1 MHEQLEALL
10 EIQDLKTQRRELS
23 ETPGEREL
31 QEEVFGIQI
40 EEALAELDRK
50 IAEMEG
56 SLEARVRSRYD
67 RLVGKRP
74 RVVVPVIR
82 GTCYGCF
89 VSVPTA
95 LSSDAG
101 RNDEISFCE
110 GCGRFLYHV
119 D

>member
-1 MHEQLEALL
+1 MHPQLEKLL
-10 EIQDLKTQRRELS
+10 EIQDLKTQRRELG
-23 ETPGEREL
+23 EIPGEREM
-31 QEEVFGIQI
+31 QEEVFGIRI
-40 EEALAELDRK
+40 EEALAELDLK
-50 IAEMEG
+50 VAEMEE
-56 SLEARVRSRYD
+56 SLEPGIRARYR
-67 RLVGKRP
+67 RLAGR
-74 RVVVPVIR
+74 RTRTVVPVIR

-101 RNDEISFCE
+101 RNDELSFCE

>member
-1 MHEQLEALL
+1 MHVQLEKLL
-10 EIQDLKTQRRELS
+10 EIQDLKSQRRELQDTS
-23 ETPGEREL
+23 GEREL
-31 QEEVFGIQI
+31 QQEVFGMKIDDALVQLDAKI
-40 EEALAELDRK
+40 EEMEASLDPK
-50 IAEMEG
+50 
-56 SLEARVRSRYD
+56 VRSRYQ
-67 RLVGKRP
+67 RLSGTRP
-74 RVVVPVIR
+74 RTVVPVIR

-101 RNDEISFCE
+101 RNDEISYCE

>member
-1 MHEQLEALL
+1 MHPQLEKLL
-10 EIQDLKTQRRELS
+10 EIQDLKTQRRELG

-31 QEEVFGIQI
+31 QEEVFGIKV
-40 EEALAELDRK
+40 EEALTELDSK
-50 IAEMEG
+50 IAEMEA
-56 SLEARVRSRYD
+56 SLDPKVRSRYE
-67 RLVGKRP
+67 RLAGKRP

-101 RNDEISFCE
+101 RNDEISSCE